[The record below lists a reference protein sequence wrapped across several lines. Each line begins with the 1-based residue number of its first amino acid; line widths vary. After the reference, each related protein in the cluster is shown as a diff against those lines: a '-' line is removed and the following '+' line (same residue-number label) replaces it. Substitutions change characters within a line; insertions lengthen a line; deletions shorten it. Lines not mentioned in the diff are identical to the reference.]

1 MNMRSRTLAII
12 LLFVGY
18 ATNIVA
24 QSYNAND
31 RLLVAQTD
39 NVLLSNAN
47 GETTL
52 QCRVNGIPVRAIWN
66 DNAPVTIAKDDV
78 NFFIDNGLLKTNQLN
93 TDNSLATTNPNV
105 GDVITLD
112 FVRFGNYV
120 ARDVKAKVVNRQSCP
135 LSINSSIFEGNAT
148 LQVTDD
154 MMSINYNKEI
164 DFGTNYAVDQV
175 IIDSINRT
183 LETFPE
189 AVKQMRTYAPQLV
202 DATGEEVV
210 RLYDFC
216 EGKITEHK
224 ADIAAYRLD
233 AKRIANPSEADVYI
247 ESYYP
252 GVWSDFL
259 LEHLDYPD
267 KALQEDIQGRVMVEF
282 IVEKDGSVSHAKVL
296 KSLSDECDAEAV
308 RVIKMSK
315 WVPAKTIKGE
325 PMRSRYIQS
334 IRFEIMG

>member
-1 MNMRSRTLAII
+1 MRSRTLAII

-31 RLLVAQTD
+31 RILVAQTD
-39 NVLLSNAN
+39 NVLLSNAK

-52 QCRVNGIPVRAIWN
+52 QCRVNGVPIRAIWN
-66 DNAPVTIAKDDV
+66 EEEPVTIQMDDAL
-78 NFFIDNGLLKTNQLN
+78 FYLESGLLKTAEGAVKE
-93 TDNSLATTNPNV
+93 NSLNV

-112 FVRFGNYV
+112 FVRLGNYV
-120 ARDVKAKVVNRQSCP
+120 ARDVKAKVVSRQSCP
-135 LSINSSIFEGNAT
+135 LSINHSIFEGDAT

-154 MMSINYNKEI
+154 MMTINYNKEI
-164 DFGTNYAVDQV
+164 EFGTTYTVNQV
-175 IIDSINRT
+175 IIDSINHSI
-183 LETFPE
+183 ETFPE
-189 AVKQMRTYAPQLV
+189 AVNQMRTYAPQLV

-224 ADIAAYRLD
+224 MDIAAYRLD

-267 KALQEDIQGRVMVEF
+267 KALQEDVQGRVMVEF

-296 KSLSDECDAEAV
+296 KSLSEECDAEAV